1 MPFLSP
7 DPSDLHHFLNN
18 NSTHIPPLFKIPY
31 PDDIVRDTPI
41 LTWLTVSSWY
51 FGSMESVYFDI
62 LYGDSILQRFKL
74 IVEPDLSEV
83 SLHFINISEI
93 TGISNELVRSSDGY
107 KICDGYMICDDALV
121 YFWNNL
127 KTWRSY
133 TGLTSAPFTNLVTR
147 YNGHIESFC
156 PASGRFVY
164 RTDDRDHDDR
174 RKTGV
179 VDVF

>member
-1 MPFLSP
+1 
-7 DPSDLHHFLNN
+7 
-18 NSTHIPPLFKIPY
+18 
-31 PDDIVRDTPI
+31 
-41 LTWLTVSSWY
+41 
-51 FGSMESVYFDI
+51 MESVYFDI

-121 YFWNNL
+121 YFWNNR
-127 KTWRSY
+127 KTWGSY
-133 TGLTSAPFTNLVTR
+133 TGLTSAPFTNFVTR
-147 YNGHIESFC
+147 YNGHIESLC

-174 RKTGV
+174 RKIGV